1 MNPII
6 RQREN
11 GKWQAIISYKDRK
24 GKWKQKPKGGFD
36 KQKDA
41 KLWAKE
47 MSFKLQKLEKSGIL
61 GNEYTLEE
69 TFELFIEMKAQTVSE
84 GTIKGYKRSL
94 KFFETFKNEEVNSIK
109 SIDLLNYVKEQRKK
123 TGNLYNDYIDKL
135 KTIFSFAV
143 DDLHACEYNPCNLL
157 YKDKTDS
164 DNRIKFIDKSFYK
177 EILDSMNTEKKKL
190 LIRVLYETG
199 MRIGEALGICTQYVK
214 NRLIEV
220 KNQWNTGTRTMTPV
234 LKTQNSYRFV
244 PISEELYKDLKRATF
259 DINGRIFFDVSYDYI
274 RLKLQ
279 SFNTSC
285 HCFRHTRS
293 TILVSS
299 GIDLTVIASIIG
311 DKIET
316 ILKTYVN
323 VNTDEI
329 DDKYEK
335 VRALI

>member
-1 MNPII
+1 MNITI
-6 RQREN
+6 RQRSN
-11 GKWQAIISYKDRK
+11 GKWQAIVSYKDKRN
-24 GKWKQKPKGGFD
+24 KWKQKSKGGFE
-36 KQKDA
+36 KRKEA
-41 KLWAKE
+41 SLWANE
-47 MSFKLQKLEKSGIL
+47 MSYELKKLEKKGIL
-61 GNEYTLEE
+61 GNSYTLEE
-69 TFELFIEMKAQTVSE
+69 TCELFIEMKTQTISK
-84 GTIKGYKRSL
+84 GTIKGYKRAIE
-94 KFFETFKNEEVNSIK
+94 FFEVFKNEEVNSIK

-123 TGNLYNDYIDKL
+123 TGKLYNDYIDKL
-135 KTIFSFAV
+135 KTILSFAV

-157 YKDKTDS
+157 YKDKTEL

-220 KNQWNTGTRTMTPV
+220 KNQWNTGTRTVTPI
-234 LKTQNSYRFV
+234 LKTKNSYRFV
-244 PISEELYKDLKRATF
+244 PISEELYKDLKKATF
-259 DINGRIFFDVSYDYI
+259 DINGLIFFDVSYDYI

-285 HCFRHTRS
+285 HCFRHTRA

-299 GIDLTVIASIIG
+299 GIDLTVVSAIIG

-316 ILKTYVN
+316 VLKTYVN
-323 VNTDEI
+323 LNTNEI